1 MSPELRKRLPSK
13 EDWEVARCLVET
25 MKDVVGSIT
34 MNQTNGSN
42 WLLSDAIA
50 DFIHVYLQCSSSN
63 DIPSVEKRLQELLHE
78 ESYSSDARNLVINL
92 KDLCQKIIAKQ
103 SVITYGLFWN
113 HLSKCPLQ
121 KNTI

>member
-42 WLLSDAIA
+42 WLLSDAIV
-50 DFIHVYLQCSSSN
+50 DFIHVYLPCSSSN
-63 DIPSVEKRLQELLHE
+63 DIPSVEKRLQDLLHE
-78 ESYSSDARNLVINL
+78 ESYSSDAQNLVINL
-92 KDLCQKIIAKQ
+92 KEKSATQYL
-103 SVITYGLFWN
+103 ITYGIFWD
-113 HLSKCPLQ
+113 HIS
-121 KNTI
+121 